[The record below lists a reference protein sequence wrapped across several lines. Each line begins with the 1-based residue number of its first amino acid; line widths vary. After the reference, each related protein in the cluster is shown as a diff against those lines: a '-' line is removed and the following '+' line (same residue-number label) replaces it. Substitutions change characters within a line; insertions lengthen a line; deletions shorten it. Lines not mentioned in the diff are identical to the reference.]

1 MIILEGTDAVGK
13 TSVINNLKGFN
24 FKDRDINI
32 SNLMNF
38 DITLKDRANR
48 LNDYLKSIND
58 HVIFLINND
67 NKELEKRVYSRKVI
81 DEYDKLTY
89 LYNLIY
95 LETYTYME
103 YNSLLEDKLCVLDC
117 TNLSVEEE
125 EKKVKELIIKKG
137 W

>member
-13 TSVINNLKGFN
+13 TSVINNLKEFN

-32 SNLMNF
+32 SSLMNF

-67 NKELEKRVYSRKVI
+67 KEELEKRVYSRKLI
-81 DEYDKLTY
+81 DEYNKL
-89 LYNLIY
+89 N
-95 LETYTYME
+95 
-103 YNSLLEDKLCVLDC
+103 
-117 TNLSVEEE
+117 
-125 EKKVKELIIKKG
+125 
-137 W
+137 

>member
-13 TSVINNLKGFN
+13 TSVINNLKEFN

-32 SNLMNF
+32 SSLMNF

-48 LNDYLKSIND
+48 LNDYLKSIDD

-67 NKELEKRVYSRKVI
+67 KEELEKRVYFRKVI

-103 YNSLLEDKLCVLDC
+103 YNSLLEDKLCMLDC

-125 EKKVKELIIKKG
+125 AEKVKELIIKKG

>member
-13 TSVINNLKGFN
+13 TSVINNLKDFN

-32 SNLMNF
+32 SSLMNF

-48 LNDYLKSIND
+48 LNDYLKSIDD

-67 NKELEKRVYSRKVI
+67 KEELEKRVYSRKVI
-81 DEYDKLTY
+81 DEFDKLTY

-95 LETYTYME
+95 FETYIYME
-103 YNSLLEDKLCVLDC
+103 YNSLLEDKLCMLDC

-125 EKKVKELIIKKG
+125 TKRIKELIIKKG

>member
-32 SNLMNF
+32 SSLMSF
-38 DITLKDRANR
+38 DISLKTRSNK
-48 LNDYLKSIND
+48 LNDYLKSIDD

-67 NKELEKRVYSRKVI
+67 KEELEKRVYSRKVI
-81 DEYDKLTY
+81 DEYDRLTY
-89 LYNLIY
+89 LYNILY
-95 LETYTYME
+95 FETFLYME
-103 YNSLLEDKLCVLDC
+103 YNNLLENKLYMIDC
-117 TNLSVEEE
+117 TNLSIKEESE
-125 EKKVKELIIKKG
+125 KVKELIIKKG